1 MSPTNTQFTRLAVI
15 VAGILGACGIAAAAG
30 ASHAGDAS
38 VLVPLS
44 LIALTQAPAVLALG
58 LHAAATRFL
67 RLATSV
73 IAVGALIFVADL
85 AARHFTGNPLFPLA
99 APVGGGALILGWLLL
114 IPAAFSLRRP

>member
-1 MSPTNTQFTRLAVI
+1 VPTIDWFPRLAVI
-15 VAGILGACGIAAAAG
+15 VAGVLGASGIAAAAG

-38 VLVPLS
+38 ILVPLS

-67 RLATSV
+67 RLATAV

-85 AARHFTGNPLFPLA
+85 AARHFTGTALFPLA

-114 IPAAFSLRRP
+114 IPAAFTLRRP